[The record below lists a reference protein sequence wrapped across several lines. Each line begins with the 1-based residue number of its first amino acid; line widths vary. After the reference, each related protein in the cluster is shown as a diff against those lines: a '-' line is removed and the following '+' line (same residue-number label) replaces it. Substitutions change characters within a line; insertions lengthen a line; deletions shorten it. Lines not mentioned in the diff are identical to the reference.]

1 MKSAIWI
8 AAAAALAS
16 CGQQGGSNTA
26 ANVAANSAASE
37 KPKHPTYCFYK
48 DANTKGWKASTD
60 KSGNVAVNGKAYLQ
74 DPGYKGDLVQGEV
87 EGDKATIWLAMAPN
101 DTGFARPDGWWDVS
115 ATIPSSTAATSVT
128 VMCGKKT
135 VATLPV
141 KR

>member
-1 MKSAIWI
+1 MKPLIWI
-8 AAAAALAS
+8 AAGAALAG
-16 CGQQGGSNTA
+16 CGQQSGNNTATNEGANTA
-26 ANVAANSAASE
+26 AAE

-48 DANTKGWKASTD
+48 DANTKGWTTSTD
-60 KSGNVAVNGKAYLQ
+60 KSGNVTLKGKAYLQ
-74 DPGYKGDLVQGEV
+74 DPGYKGDLVQGEA

-115 ATIPSSTAATSVT
+115 ATIPGSTAVTSVT

-135 VATLPV
+135 VATLTV

>member
-16 CGQQGGSNTA
+16 CGQQSGNTTTNVSANTA
-26 ANVAANSAASE
+26 AAE

-87 EGDKATIWLAMAPN
+87 EGDKATIWLAMGTN

-115 ATIPSSTAATSVT
+115 ATIPGSKAATSVA